1 MPVYLNKQQKDYLK
15 LKLKN
20 ILETDFIGKNIIK
33 EIEIDD
39 TRLSDIEA
47 CKHEDAE
54 YTGDKKCCI
63 YCGTF
68 QKGGFESW
76 ELKIKK

>member
-20 ILETDFIGKNIIK
+20 ILPSDFIGKNVLK
-33 EIEIDD
+33 EIEVDD

-47 CKHEDAE
+47 CKHEEAE
-54 YTGDKKCCI
+54 YIGHKKCCVF
-63 YCGTF
+63 CGSF
-68 QKGGFESW
+68 QKGDFESW
-76 ELKIKK
+76 ELKH